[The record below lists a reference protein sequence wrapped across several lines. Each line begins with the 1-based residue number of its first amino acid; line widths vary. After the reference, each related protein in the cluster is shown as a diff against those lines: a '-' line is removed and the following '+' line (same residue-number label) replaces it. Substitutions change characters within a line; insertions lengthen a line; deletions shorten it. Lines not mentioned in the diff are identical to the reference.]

1 MLGSRSLFL
10 RSKRYVASVTCKDRH
25 AAVPKRW
32 FKSYFNRWEA
42 RGPNFSLRAC
52 EPPGRAFVVAMGIN
66 TQCLLNGNAWKYLAK
81 VAKASCSI

>member
-1 MLGSRSLFL
+1 MLGSRSLFV
-10 RSKRYVASVTCKDRH
+10 RSNRDVASVKTKDRH

-42 RGPNFSLRAC
+42 PGSSFVLHAC
-52 EPPGRAFVVAMGIN
+52 ELPWGAFVDAMSFN